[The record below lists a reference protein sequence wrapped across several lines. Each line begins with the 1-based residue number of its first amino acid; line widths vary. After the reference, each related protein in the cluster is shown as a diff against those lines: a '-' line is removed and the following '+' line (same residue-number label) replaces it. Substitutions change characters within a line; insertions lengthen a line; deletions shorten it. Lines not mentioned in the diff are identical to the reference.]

1 MKVDFYYVRHG
12 QTIFNQVG
20 RMQGNCDS
28 QLTNQGIEDAKE
40 IASVLRNISFQH
52 AYTSSSERAL
62 KTAQIIC
69 AYQNVQPICMK
80 ELKEFDFG
88 DLDGEPIEKF
98 RAQIWGERMRD
109 DWTEF
114 HGESTELFDQRSRI
128 AFDKILKKCSDNDR
142 VLIVSHGSYIMH
154 LMKTLLSFDQEAYVE
169 KRNTQNKPWMPNCGI
184 CVFTYEDGNWH
195 MKEEPVS
202 AKEYRQIHFP
212 KKIHYYFV
220 TNGETLFDA
229 QKRIQGQCDSP
240 LTNKGIQH
248 AKQLKDKLRD
258 ISFQHVFVSTSER
271 ARDTA
276 DIILDGQI
284 FQTDDRLKDINYGE
298 LEGSP
303 IVEELKNIQYSD
315 IGGENLEVVKKRLIE
330 LIRDTT
336 DICKDQENI
345 LLVSHKNIYPIL
357 MSVLD
362 RKEVMTNE
370 DIQTFDCQIGEIYE

>member
-20 RMQGNCDS
+20 RMQGSCDS
-28 QLTNQGIEDAKE
+28 QLTSQGIEDAKE

-98 RAQIWGERMRD
+98 RTQIWGERMRD
-109 DWTEF
+109 DWTAF
-114 HGESTELFDQRSRI
+114 HGESTELFNQRSRI
-128 AFDKILKKCSDNDR
+128 AFDKILKNCSDNDR

-154 LMKTLLSFDQEAYVE
+154 LMKTLLNFDQEAYVE
-169 KRNTQNKPWMPNCGI
+169 KRNAQNKPWMPNCGI
-184 CVFTYEDGNWH
+184 CVFTYEDGNWY
-195 MKEEPVS
+195 MKEEPIS

-212 KKIHYYFV
+212 KKIHYYFM
-220 TNGETLFDA
+220 TSGETLFDV
-229 QKRIQGQCDSP
+229 QNRIQGQCDSP
-240 LTNKGIQH
+240 LTAKGIQH
-248 AKQLKDKLRD
+248 AKQLKEKLKD

-298 LEGSP
+298 LEGSL
-303 IVEELKNIQYSD
+303 ITEELNNIHYSE
-315 IGGENLEVVKKRLIE
+315 IGGEDLEDVKKRLIE
-330 LIRDTT
+330 LIRDIS
-336 DICKDQENI
+336 DICKDQENV

-357 MSVLD
+357 MNILD
-362 RKEVMTNE
+362 RNEVITNK
-370 DIQTFDCQIGEIYE
+370 DIHAFEYQIGEIYE